1 MKGEFCMFVPKY
13 FQVKNM
19 DEVIEFMEENS
30 FATVVTTEK
39 GKPIATHLPL
49 QLQKKGMEYFL
60 TGHLAYGNPQWR
72 TFETC
77 ESVLVI
83 YQGPH
88 AYISSSWYRH
98 ENVPTWNYQAV
109 HVYGQATILGEEKLK
124 QDLTKLL
131 EKYEN
136 HRENPILWN
145 KLSPQLLER
154 QLKGIVGFKI
164 KVEEIQAA
172 YKLSQ
177 NREEEDYQNIIKK
190 LQEEDNINS
199 EQLAEVMKKTIQNN
213 K

>member
-1 MKGEFCMFVPKY
+1 MFIPTY

-19 DEVIEFMEENS
+19 DEVIGFMEENS
-30 FATVVTTEK
+30 FATVVTTKK

-49 QLQKKGMEYFL
+49 QLQKEGEEYFIA
-60 TGHLAYGNPQWR
+60 GHFAYGNPQWR
-72 TFETC
+72 TFETS
-77 ESVLVI
+77 ENVLVI

-88 AYISSSWYRH
+88 AYISSSWYGH

-109 HVYGQATILGEEKLK
+109 HVYGQATISGEEELK

-131 EKYEN
+131 EKYEK
-136 HRENPILWN
+136 HRENPILWDI
-145 KLSPQLLER
+145 LSPKLLER
-154 QLKGIVGFKI
+154 ELKGIVGFKI

-172 YKLSQ
+172 FKLSQ
-177 NREEEDYQNIIKK
+177 NRNEEDYQNIIEK

-199 EQLAEVMKKTIQNN
+199 QQLAEVMKKTMENN